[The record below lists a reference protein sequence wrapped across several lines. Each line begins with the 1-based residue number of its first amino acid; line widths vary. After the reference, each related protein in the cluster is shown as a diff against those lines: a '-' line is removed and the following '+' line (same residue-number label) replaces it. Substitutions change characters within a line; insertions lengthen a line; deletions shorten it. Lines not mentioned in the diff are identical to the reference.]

1 MVKLEINTTPIIELY
16 DHDTIIEELINDIDD
31 AIDIYV
37 AHTQKTPYIFMS
49 EPVAYKLM
57 DENNWYLKLKYQKQY
72 PREAYM
78 PLAEFHGCKVYLD
91 PDLDYGKIEL
101 R

>member
-16 DHDTIIEELINDIDD
+16 DCHDIIGELINDIDD
-31 AIDIYV
+31 AIDTYV
-37 AHTQKTPYIFMS
+37 AYTQKTPYIFMS

-57 DENNWYLKLKYQKQY
+57 DENNWFLKVEYLNQY
-72 PREAYM
+72 PKRVYM
-78 PLAEFHGCKVYLD
+78 PLAEFHGCRVYLD
-91 PDLDYGKIEL
+91 PNLDYNKIEL

>member
-1 MVKLEINTTPIIELY
+1 MVKLEINATPIIELY
-16 DHDTIIEELINDIDD
+16 NHDDIIGELINDIDY
-31 AIDIYV
+31 AIDTYV

-57 DENNWYLKLKYQKQY
+57 DENNWYLKVEYLGQY
-72 PREAYM
+72 PRKVYM
-78 PLAEFHGCKVYLD
+78 PLADFHGCKVYLD

>member
-16 DHDTIIEELINDIDD
+16 NHDDIMGELINDIDY
-31 AIDIYV
+31 AIDTYV

-49 EPVAYKLM
+49 EPIAYKLM
-57 DENNWYLKLKYQKQY
+57 DENNWYLKVEYQKQY
-72 PREAYM
+72 PGEVYM
-78 PLAEFHGCKVYLD
+78 PLANFHGCKVYLD